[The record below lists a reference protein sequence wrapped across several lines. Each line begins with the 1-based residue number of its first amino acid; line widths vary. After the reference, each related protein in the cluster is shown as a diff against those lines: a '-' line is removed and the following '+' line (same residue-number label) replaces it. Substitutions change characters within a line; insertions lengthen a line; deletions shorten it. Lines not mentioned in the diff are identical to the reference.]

1 MLKDQY
7 NAYENVLQNYLNN
20 SGGKVVPRIFLDIV
34 LLSEEAINLAFHVPE
49 GVEPPPVF
57 QKFLGMKF
65 EECRDILDTHFE
77 LRKDSDDK
85 SSYLEVDTSFYS
97 DLPVNEEVTM
107 IIRYSEIISEANGSL
122 FYYEFDRGALWAF
135 GSICSYQGGF
145 ELPRNIETQNIWKS

>member
-1 MLKDQY
+1 MGKDQY

-20 SGGKVVPRIFLDIV
+20 SGGNVIPRIFLDIV
-34 LLSEEAINLAFHVPE
+34 PLSEDAINTAFHVPE
-49 GVEPPPVF
+49 GVDTPLVF

-65 EECRDILDTHFE
+65 EEYRDILDIHFE
-77 LRKDSDDK
+77 LRKDSDDR

-107 IIRYSEIISEANGSL
+107 IIRYSEIISEANGSI

-135 GSICSYQGGF
+135 GSICSYQGSF
-145 ELPRNIETQNIWKS
+145 ELPHNIETQNIWKS